1 MMVLFVDGLPAPK
14 GSRIT
19 GVRKDGKL
27 YSRPAHKGEKMFGEL
42 VATSCLQHKTL
53 TPPYTITLKFHLPK
67 PQKPSYGWPVRGDI
81 DKLARCVLD
90 GLVRGDLLVDDR
102 HVTALNVVKMFATGG
117 RTGCEII
124 IN

>member
-1 MMVLFVDGLPAPK
+1 VVLFVDGLPAPK

-42 VATSCLQHKTL
+42 VAMACLQHKTL
-53 TPPYTITLKFHLPK
+53 TPPYKIILNFHLPK
-67 PQKPSYGWPVRGDI
+67 PRKPSYDWPVRGDI

-90 GLVRGDLLVDDR
+90 GLVRGGLIVDDR
-102 HVTALNVVKMFATGG
+102 HVTKLDANKVFATGE

-124 IN
+124 VS